1 MFDLDEFTEN
11 VFEDIRHSVPIVG
24 SDYSS
29 GSYVVDPFHGADG
42 LAGQHPSQSS
52 SLPSATPSAATSA
65 TMFDS
70 ELPDEDER
78 PAWDTIVPQDFPR
91 SKSPET
97 YCGR

>member
-11 VFEDIRHSVPIVG
+11 VFEDIRHGVPIVG

-29 GSYVVDPFHGADG
+29 GSYLVDPFHGADG

-52 SLPSATPSAATSA
+52 SLPSAMPSAATSA

-78 PAWDTIVPQDFPR
+78 PAWDTIVPHNFPR
-91 SKSPET
+91 SKLPET

>member
-42 LAGQHPSQSS
+42 LADQHPSQSS
-52 SLPSATPSAATSA
+52 SLPSATPSATTSA
-65 TMFDS
+65 MMFYS

-78 PAWDTIVPQDFPR
+78 PAWDIIVPQNFQR
-91 SKSPET
+91 SESPET
-97 YCGR
+97 DCGK